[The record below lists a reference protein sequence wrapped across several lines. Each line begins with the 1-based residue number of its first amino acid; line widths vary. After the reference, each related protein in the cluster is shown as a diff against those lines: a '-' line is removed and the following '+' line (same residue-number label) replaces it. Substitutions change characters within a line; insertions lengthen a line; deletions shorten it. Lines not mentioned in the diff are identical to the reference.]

1 MDRRDHQVSLR
12 RGSAALTGYLLQ
24 TDERRRVICEQA
36 GNSLGL
42 PSVSIEKDFWVC
54 WILREMLSIP
64 GWGDNLTFKGGTSL
78 SKCWGLIK
86 RFSEDID
93 LVIDKGFLGF
103 GSGAR
108 PEDAPSI
115 KQRKKRLGA
124 MKKAAQERIHGDL
137 APLLAE
143 RISASLSG
151 SDRWDLRPA
160 SHEDDP
166 DGQTLLFTY
175 PSANTQ
181 ADGYIR
187 QAVKIEM
194 GARSDNEPVQVTEV
208 HPYLYDAFPDILGPS
223 AFRVRTLAAER
234 TFWEKA
240 MLLHEEMLRPQAR
253 KRPSRLS
260 RHYYDLWCL
269 IRSGVAERAEK
280 RDDIFTHAARHREVY
295 FNWSWMDY
303 GTLIRGKLRL
313 IPQPEREVEWR
324 RDYLAMSRE
333 MFFGEVPEFDEVL
346 GVIEDFQDSYN
357 DG

>member
-1 MDRRDHQVSLR
+1 M
-12 RGSAALTGYLLQ
+12 
-24 TDERRRVICEQA
+24 
-36 GNSLGL
+36 
-42 PSVSIEKDFWVC
+42 F
-54 WILREMLSIP
+54 SIP

-103 GSGAR
+103 GSGER

-115 KQRKKRLGA
+115 KQRKKRLDA

-151 SDRWDLRPA
+151 SDSWDLRPA

-181 ADGYIR
+181 ADSYIR

-194 GARSDNEPVQVTEV
+194 GARPDNEPVQETDQFTIIAIIPAGG
-208 HPYLYDAFPDILGPS
+208 HGFPFQCHNMID
-223 AFRVRTLAAER
+223 
-234 TFWEKA
+234 
-240 MLLHEEMLRPQAR
+240 
-253 KRPSRLS
+253 
-260 RHYYDLWCL
+260 
-269 IRSGVAERAEK
+269 
-280 RDDIFTHAARHREVY
+280 
-295 FNWSWMDY
+295 
-303 GTLIRGKLRL
+303 
-313 IPQPEREVEWR
+313 
-324 RDYLAMSRE
+324 
-333 MFFGEVPEFDEVL
+333 
-346 GVIEDFQDSYN
+346 VIEGGILLGTVNAHTPFFPVFSNTFCKYFI
-357 DG
+357 